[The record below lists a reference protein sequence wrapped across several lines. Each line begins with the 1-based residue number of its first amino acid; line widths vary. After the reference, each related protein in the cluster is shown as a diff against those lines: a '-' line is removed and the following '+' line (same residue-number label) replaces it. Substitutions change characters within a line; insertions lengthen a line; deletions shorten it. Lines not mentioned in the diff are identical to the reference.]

1 MEKRHLPRKTKEASN
16 GTARVDWLP
25 TFRASRRSSARREA
39 SSLLR
44 SPSLVH
50 LALESLSMPLS
61 WPSITI
67 FLTSTRSRSFMTSK
81 TGTQPRK
88 RSILQGRQR
97 KKNKRKFRKRR
108 KLRGSKMRLRPKPK
122 RKLVLQRKRQPQ
134 QRNLEMKVQEARNL
148 EHLKSQAKATNQAAL
163 MPMQLLQQRLIDQVH
178 QIHVRNYTRRN
189 LPRLMLMRP
198 TLTMSSK
205 NLISR
210 RRSTSTTKKIQ
221 KRRRFQARCS
231 VRPSDGA

>member
-1 MEKRHLPRKTKEASN
+1 
-16 GTARVDWLP
+16 
-25 TFRASRRSSARREA
+25 
-39 SSLLR
+39 
-44 SPSLVH
+44 
-50 LALESLSMPLS
+50 
-61 WPSITI
+61 
-67 FLTSTRSRSFMTSK
+67 
-81 TGTQPRK
+81 
-88 RSILQGRQR
+88 
-97 KKNKRKFRKRR
+97 
-108 KLRGSKMRLRPKPK
+108 MRLRLRLK

-148 EHLKSQAKATNQAAL
+148 EHLKSQVKATNQAAL

-210 RRSTSTTKKIQ
+210 QRSTSTTKKIQ